1 MTLEKVNIYK
11 QGRGIKSKDVKKETN
26 YSGLFKDSCKM
37 APIQIARL
45 DGVGLPDRKNSWISN
60 VSRKLLLC
68 EWGRWWLIIIKI
80 CFRFQ
85 S

>member
-1 MTLEKVNIYK
+1 MKLEKVNIYK

-45 DGVGLPDRKNSWISN
+45 DGVGLPDRKNS
-60 VSRKLLLC
+60 
-68 EWGRWWLIIIKI
+68 
-80 CFRFQ
+80 
-85 S
+85 